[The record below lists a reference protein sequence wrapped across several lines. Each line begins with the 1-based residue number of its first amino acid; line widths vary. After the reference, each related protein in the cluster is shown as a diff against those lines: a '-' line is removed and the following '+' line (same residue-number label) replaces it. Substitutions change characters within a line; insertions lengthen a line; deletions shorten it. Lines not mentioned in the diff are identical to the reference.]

1 MAVSVEGAGAA
12 QTHKAVANSLTEDF
26 IRFNSSDEE
35 ERDSD
40 TENNDEQQR
49 STSLAG
55 AKRKADGDAETD
67 ADASADTSAVYEKC
81 YNGHPVPAWLKG
93 HKRLGS
99 GAHPA
104 ISDMLNEEVTRFVDY
119 ISPTPE
125 EHQMRQ
131 WVIERLQRV
140 LDRMNI
146 ADIDAKALCFGS
158 FNTRLY
164 LPTSDIDMTVM
175 LYEKGTKTVSLKYE
189 SKQAISRF
197 LYTLARELKKDGFCT
212 SCEVIAKAR
221 VPIIKTRESI
231 TNFHIDVSVNAESG
245 FNSARVQ
252 KSFCENVYPDALR
265 PLILII
271 KHFLAQ
277 RSMNEVYT
285 GGMGS
290 YAISLLAI
298 SLLQMHPRIMSG
310 GLEVSKNLGV
320 LLVEFFELYG
330 KRFNYDRV
338 CVSVR
343 ERGQYLDKRSIG
355 FVNHQQPFLLSI
367 EDPCDTTNDVTRGT
381 YGISRIRQTFSGAY
395 DLISNSIFAY
405 HQTRKY
411 GEPINDALRALAASQ
426 DGKSSARDR
435 HGPKR
440 KRAKGSNGKAVDK
453 KETVSFDDDPWAP
466 VSFLSSIISVRP
478 AVVAERAKVVKTFYA
493 GTMQK
498 LLGVEYKPDLLGA
511 LMPAASPEPSK
522 AAVYVADYG
531 DDDDSDSEDREDGE
545 CKSPSA
551 REQISRMRFDFAAK
565 ESAHDAIEVHSDAYS
580 VEDGEEHDGYEISDD
595 DHVVYQIS
603 DDDDDGDDL

>member
-1 MAVSVEGAGAA
+1 MAVSVERADAEA
-12 QTHKAVANSLTEDF
+12 KPPTEDF
-26 IRFNSSDEE
+26 IKFDSSDDDDDDKHPE
-35 ERDSD
+35 SD
-40 TENNDEQQR
+40 IENAHNKISA
-49 STSLAG
+49 STAG
-55 AKRKADGDAETD
+55 AKRKADEDDGDYDDKEATN
-67 ADASADTSAVYEKC
+67 TVYEKC

-99 GAHPA
+99 GTHPNV
-104 ISDMLNEEVTRFVDY
+104 SDILNEEVKRFVDY

-140 LDRMNI
+140 LDTMNLP
-146 ADIDAKALCFGS
+146 DIEPKALCFGS

-175 LYEKGTKTVSLKYE
+175 LYEKGTKTVSMKYE
-189 SKQAISRF
+189 SKSAITHF
-197 LYTLARELKKDGFCT
+197 LYLLARALKKEGFCKT
-212 SCEVIAKAR
+212 CEVIAKAR

-252 KSFCENVYPDALR
+252 RSFCENVYPDALR

-271 KHFLAQ
+271 KHFLSQ

-290 YAISLLAI
+290 YAISLLAT
-298 SLLQMHPRIMSG
+298 SLFQMHPRIMSG
-310 GLEVSKNLGV
+310 GLEISKNLGV

-338 CVSVR
+338 CISVR
-343 ERGQYLDKRSIG
+343 EKGQYLDKRSVG
-355 FVNHQQPFLLSI
+355 FINYQQPFLLSI

-381 YGISRIRQTFSGAY
+381 YGITRIRQTFSGAY

-411 GEPINDALRALAASQ
+411 GEPINDALKALAASSQ
-426 DGKSSARDR
+426 GKGRNNDKR
-435 HGPKR
+435 GPKR
-440 KRAKGSNGKAVDK
+440 KRVKGSNGKAVDK
-453 KETVSFDDDPWAP
+453 KDEYSFDDSPWAP
-466 VSFLSSIISVRP
+466 VSFLSSIISVSP
-478 AVVAERAKVVKTFYA
+478 SVVAERAKLVKTFYD

-511 LMPAASPEPSK
+511 LPNVASPEPSNR
-522 AAVYVADYG
+522 VVFVVDN
-531 DDDDSDSEDREDGE
+531 DEDSEEEAEEGE
-545 CKSPSA
+545 YRSSPSA
-551 REQISRMRFDFAAK
+551 REQISRMKFDFAA
-565 ESAHDAIEVHSDAYS
+565 SGSTQDAIEIYSDYS
-580 VEDGEEHDGYEISDD
+580 DEDGEEHRGSVASED

-603 DDDDDGDDL
+603 DDDGDDDDL